1 MKKNLTIA
9 TLLLAL
15 IVSISSCKKDDSN
28 NSPTNTNALLATWK
42 KPYQSYTVGVTLTS
56 DNKFSFG
63 IYSGSTYVETIKGDW
78 VAANNKL
85 TFSNQSGSMESCP
98 NTPCIYNYVITGN
111 TITLEVDT
119 DPCSGRPDKMQGSY
133 TK

>member
-1 MKKNLTIA
+1 MKKNLAIA
-9 TLLLAL
+9 ALLLTL
-15 IVSISSCKKDDSN
+15 IVSISSCKKDDN
-28 NSPTNTNALLATWK
+28 NSTTSNTLLATWK

-78 VAANNKL
+78 AAANNKL

-98 NTPCIYNYVITGN
+98 NTPCIYNYAITGN
-111 TITLEVDT
+111 TITLTVDT